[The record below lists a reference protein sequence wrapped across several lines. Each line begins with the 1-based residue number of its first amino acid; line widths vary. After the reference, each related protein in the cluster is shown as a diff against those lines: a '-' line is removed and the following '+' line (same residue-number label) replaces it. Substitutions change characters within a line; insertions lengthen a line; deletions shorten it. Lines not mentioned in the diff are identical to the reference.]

1 MVYVVECSLRD
12 FPAYGQA
19 KENLD
24 KIKSYDDENG
34 TNIFEALAAFCDDAF
49 ENNGA
54 TATEI
59 NNFLIYDVPDM
70 EDESWSEVFED

>member
-1 MVYVVECSLRD
+1 MIYVVETNLRD

-19 KENLD
+19 KKNLD

-34 TNIFEALAAFCDDAF
+34 TNIFDALASFCDDAF
-49 ENNGA
+49 DDNGT

-59 NNFLIYDVPDM
+59 NDFLVYDLPDM
-70 EDESWSEVFED
+70 EDEPWSEVFED